1 MKYLITI
8 LALIL
13 VTGCATGPAEKM
25 EKGES
30 SKDGKA
36 DLQDVKTVDTTYS
49 EGIKASSN
57 LKSSRARV
65 SCNEYANVD
74 KKNWRDLLEAGF
86 SCIQKKNWDAL
97 SSIASKLSHNH
108 LKAPWGPYYRSI
120 VAEQRG
126 DFARAIWM
134 ADLALKKAPDNA
146 MILFQKAR
154 ILWVTKKETA
164 SYEMMKKVVEAD
176 PNNYDALL
184 FLGNIHYRDREF
196 VEALGY
202 YDKVL
207 KYNYR
212 DAKYRAAMGESNFY
226 IGNYQESIKH
236 YKAAAGGAKL
246 NASLYYKLGLA
257 YKNLKNWNNAKTYL
271 EKAILQRRK
280 GRSIASLSDENMR
293 NDLKAVEAK
302 IREVK
307 GDKNEKAK

>member
-1 MKYLITI
+1 MNYVITLI
-8 LALIL
+8 ALMLI
-13 VTGCATGPAEKM
+13 TGCATGPAEKM
-25 EKGES
+25 EKGGAEKS
-30 SKDGKA
+30 AKA

-49 EGIKASSN
+49 TDIKASSN

-74 KKNWRDLLEAGF
+74 KKNWRNLLEAGY

-154 ILWVTKKETA
+154 ILWVTKQETA

-176 PNNYDALL
+176 PKNYDALL

-196 VEALGY
+196 IEALSFY
-202 YDKVL
+202 EKVL

-212 DAKYRAAMGESNFY
+212 DAKYRAAMAESNFFL
-226 IGNYQESIKH
+226 GNYQESIKH
-236 YKAAAGGAKL
+236 YKAAAAGSKL

-257 YKNLKNWNNAKTYL
+257 YKNLKNWSNAKTYL
-271 EKAILQRRK
+271 TRAILQRRK

-302 IREVK
+302 IKEVK
-307 GDKNEKAK
+307 GENDEKAK